1 MDCCTCHCRLQTMTP
16 TKGLPYPTG
25 LGANKTPDKLVSPGW
40 SIVVVLSLTPPSLHS
55 TSHHP
60 TAPHLTTPSLHPTSH
75 RPTALHLTTPSLH
88 YTLYHHPHTPLHSLQ
103 EERIGMA
110 ANEVRSLLRILDNQ
124 TYACRSVEA
133 LQKLRRTL
141 TEMCSDFSNS
151 LYNTPSLANYGR
163 KRSASTKDTPTLKK
177 TA

>member
-60 TAPHLTTPSLHPTSH
+60 TAPHLTTPSLH
-75 RPTALHLTTPSLH
+75 

-103 EERIGMA
+103 EERIAMA

>member
-1 MDCCTCHCRLQTMTP
+1 
-16 TKGLPYPTG
+16 
-25 LGANKTPDKLVSPGW
+25 
-40 SIVVVLSLTPPSLHS
+40 
-55 TSHHP
+55 
-60 TAPHLTTPSLHPTSH
+60 
-75 RPTALHLTTPSLH
+75 
-88 YTLYHHPHTPLHSLQ
+88 
-103 EERIGMA
+103 MA

>member
-1 MDCCTCHCRLQTMTP
+1 MRACVHHCPLN
-16 TKGLPYPTG
+16 GLLYMSLPFADHDTHQRSPLPHWTG
-25 LGANKTPDKLVSPGW
+25 GQQNTGQVGEPWPVYCGGA
-40 SIVVVLSLTPPSLHS
+40 LTH
-55 TSHHP
+55 
-60 TAPHLTTPSLHPTSH
+60 TTL
-75 RPTALHLTTPSLH
+75 TALHLTTPSLH
-88 YTLYHHPHTPLHSLQ
+88 STLYHHPHTPLPSLQ
-103 EERIGMA
+103 EERIAMA

-163 KRSASTKDTPTLKK
+163 KRSASTKDTPALKK

>member
-1 MDCCTCHCRLQTMTP
+1 MSPPPFPPLTSHVTP
-16 TKGLPYPTG
+16 SACIPHYPYP
-25 LGANKTPDKLVSPGW
+25 
-40 SIVVVLSLTPPSLHS
+40 
-55 TSHHP
+55 
-60 TAPHLTTPSLHPTSH
+60 
-75 RPTALHLTTPSLH
+75 
-88 YTLYHHPHTPLHSLQ
+88 PLPSLQ
-103 EERIGMA
+103 EERIATA

-151 LYNTPSLANYGR
+151 LYNTPTLTSLGR
-163 KRSASTKDTPTLKK
+163 KRSASTKDSPALKK